1 MTTQYCE
8 LHSNRPKFTLFPIV
22 FQGKMQIALLRLI
35 FNRKSEECYA
45 VRTCWRPDG
54 GGGTI
59 SSG

>member
-8 LHSNRPKFTLFPIV
+8 LHNNRPKFALFPIV
-22 FQGKMQIALLRLI
+22 FQGQDAI
-35 FNRKSEECYA
+35 FHRKSEEYYA
-45 VRTCWRPDG
+45 IRTCWRPDG